1 MNRTEWTAGDV
12 QLRYSIG
19 RKNQLRIPR
28 QSGWR
33 VLHSSAA
40 DEMILLA
47 AAHLQTSQS
56 VVTVRSSPFIGP
68 MNETASKL
76 NE

>member
-1 MNRTEWTAGDV
+1 MNRNEWTAGDV

-40 DEMILLA
+40 DEILA